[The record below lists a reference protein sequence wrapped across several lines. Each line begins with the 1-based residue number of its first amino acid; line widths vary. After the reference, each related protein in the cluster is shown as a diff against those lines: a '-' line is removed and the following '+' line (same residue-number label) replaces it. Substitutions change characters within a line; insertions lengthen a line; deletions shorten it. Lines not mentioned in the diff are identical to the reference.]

1 MKKLFYFWNELKNT
15 FWFIPSFLITVAIF
29 LSLGFLFLD
38 SQVTIK
44 PEGITAFLFTGSA
57 KAAYDILSTIS
68 GAMIGVAGTVF
79 SITLVA
85 LTLASSQF
93 GPRLIR
99 NFMYDR
105 INQVV
110 LGSYAATYVYCL
122 IILNSIKD
130 NDQIQFIP
138 SFSIL
143 FALLATVV
151 NIILL
156 VIFFHHITTNIQADN
171 IIAEISNSLSK
182 TLSDFFPDQIEEG
195 AVGNSE
201 EEANKE
207 TSKCVHHQSLVAAAH
222 GYMRYV
228 DIDSLIKL
236 GVKHEVIVELF
247 YRPGDYLVENQEIG
261 RVHGQESLKDEVL
274 SEFRSQFIFG
284 KSRTKEQDLEHSI
297 HQLVEIASRAL
308 SPGINDPF
316 TAISC
321 INNLTSVMC
330 YLAKAQFPSSNR
342 YDESGEL
349 RLVTKVLT
357 FDGMLGAAFNQIRQ
371 YSRGNPSVVI
381 RLMEALE
388 TINDFARKSGFH
400 EKAIKKHAQMVLNMA
415 EKSFEEKN
423 DLEDL
428 RSRSQKILS
437 E

>member
-1 MKKLFYFWNELKNT
+1 MKKVIYFWNELKNT
-15 FWFIPSFLITVAIF
+15 FWFMPIFLIGIAIF
-29 LSLGFLFLD
+29 LALGFLYFD
-38 SQVTIK
+38 NQVTIK

-130 NDQIQFIP
+130 NDQISFIP

-143 FALLATVV
+143 FALLATVI

-156 VIFFHHITTNIQADN
+156 VVFFHHITINIQADN
-171 IIAEISNSLSK
+171 VIAEVSNSLS
-182 TLSDFFPDQIEEG
+182 TSLTEIFPNEIDEEK
-195 AVGNSE
+195 SLRPD
-201 EEANKE
+201 EEAKGE
-207 TSKCVHHQSLVAAAH
+207 IEGYAHHQCLLASDH
-222 GYMRYV
+222 GYIRYV
-228 DIDSLIKL
+228 DLESLIEL
-236 GVKHEVIVELF
+236 GKKHEVVVELF
-247 YRPGDYLVENQEIG
+247 FRPGDFLVENQELG
-261 RVHGQESLKDEVL
+261 RIHGQKLLDDNILDNFK
-274 SEFRSQFIFG
+274 SQFIFG
-284 KSRTKEQDLEHSI
+284 KSRTKEQDIEHSI

-330 YLAKAQFPSSNR
+330 YLAKAKFPSSCR
-342 YDESGEL
+342 FDESGQL
-349 RLVTKVLT
+349 RLITKVLT
-357 FDGMLGAAFNQIRQ
+357 FDGILGAGFNQLRQ
-371 YSRGNPSVVI
+371 YSRGNPSVAI
-381 RLMEALE
+381 RIMEALQ
-388 TINDFARKSGFH
+388 TIFEFAHQSDFHKEAIRRHAR
-400 EKAIKKHAQMVLNMA
+400 MVLNMA
-415 EKSFEEKN
+415 EATFQEEN
-423 DLEDL
+423 DLSDL
-428 RSRSQKILS
+428 KKRSRLILD
-437 E
+437 